1 MTARS
6 VAFAVAEEDIP
17 VLNELVQQF
26 GGGNRS
32 EFLRQA
38 MKRMRHEAWAAKMR
52 HLQAETRAQLGG
64 RVFTREEVD
73 ALVKQTLAEHA

>member
-1 MTARS
+1 MTAQS
-6 VAFAVAEEDIP
+6 VAFAVAEEDMP

-52 HLQAETRAQLGG
+52 DLQAETRAQLGG
-64 RVFTREEVD
+64 KVFTREEVD
-73 ALVKQTLAEHA
+73 ALIKQTLAGHA

>member
-6 VAFAVAEEDIP
+6 VAFAVAEEDMP
-17 VLNELVQQF
+17 VLDRLVEEF

-38 MKRMRHEAWAAKMR
+38 MRRMRHEAWAAGMR
-52 HLQAETRAQLGG
+52 DLQAKAHAEIGGPLSRAQ
-64 RVFTREEVD
+64 VD
-73 ALVKQTLAEHA
+73 A